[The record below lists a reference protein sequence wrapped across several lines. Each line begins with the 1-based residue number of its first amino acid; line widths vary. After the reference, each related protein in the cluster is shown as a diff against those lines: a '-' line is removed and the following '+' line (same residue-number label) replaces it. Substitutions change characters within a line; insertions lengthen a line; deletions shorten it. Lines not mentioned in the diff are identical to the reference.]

1 MSYRI
6 RYFIDGRLVRATP
19 WSGTLD
25 SAKTLARQRL
35 TDTSTRSKATKAEVI
50 DDSGKVV
57 FSVEAMMP
65 TA

>member
-6 RYFIDGRLVRATP
+6 RYFKDGRLVRATP

-25 SAKTLARQRL
+25 SAKNLARKRL
-35 TDTSTRSKATKAEVI
+35 TATSMRSKATMAEVI
-50 DDSGKVV
+50 DDSGKIV
-57 FSVEAMMP
+57 FSVEALMP